1 MFAGAVG
8 KEVGIVG
15 LEYVNRRGDRY
26 FILQGKTKTGKP
38 KFYCSKRP
46 SGAGIGVERL
56 PDGFEIYENPED
68 ALVSVRKVRP
78 TRIQPFEREELTRMA
93 RKLARTAVL
102 VEVEGDSLVVY
113 ASDVDP
119 QASGELVGLLLGIS
133 GKAPPGHIDW
143 VTRHARYSPMLRF
156 TLTDE
161 DERSFTL
168 ERWCYLGSVDYW
180 IPLSFSKPLEVLAK
194 YSLPHIGQESFFELM

>member
-1 MFAGAVG
+1 MFASAVG

-15 LEYVNRRGDRY
+15 LEYVNRHGERY
-26 FILQGKTKTGKP
+26 YILQGKTKTGKP
-38 KFYCSKRP
+38 RFYCSKRP
-46 SGAGIGVERL
+46 SSAGVGVERL

-78 TRIQPFEREELTRMA
+78 TRIQPFEREELTRLA
-93 RKLARTAVL
+93 RKLAQAAVL

-113 ASDVDP
+113 ASNVDQSP
-119 QASGELVGLLLGIS
+119 SGRLFGLLLG
-133 GKAPPGHIDW
+133 GREAPPGHVDW
-143 VTRHARYSPMLRF
+143 GTRHVHYSPMLRF

-161 DERSFTL
+161 DERPYTL

-180 IPLSFSKPLEVLAK
+180 IPLSFGKPLEVLAK